1 MSATPN
7 PQTPKASHAILFM
20 LDGCRPDA
28 LGPATSPAIW
38 RLLERGAGCLAAQT
52 VMPSITLP
60 CHTSLFYSL
69 PPAVHG
75 VVTNDWSPFAG
86 ATSLAEAIS
95 DAGYSTMAFYT
106 WEQLRD
112 LAAPGTLDAVY
123 YHRYSEEGMTALVD
137 LAATTI
143 AALKPTFAFVYL
155 EATDAAG
162 HRFGWM
168 SPEYRAAVA
177 SSDRAVAG
185 VLAALEEAGI
195 LDQTFVV
202 VMADHGGHG
211 HSHGT
216 DSEDDMT
223 IPVIF
228 SGTGVRQSQT
238 ITSPVT
244 ILDIAPTLLTCLSLP
259 VPPHWQGR
267 IVSEAMVDGG
277 DGS

>member
-1 MSATPN
+1 
-7 PQTPKASHAILFM
+7 M

-38 RLLERGAGCLAAQT
+38 RLLEQGAGCLAAKS

-86 ATSLAEAIS
+86 ATSLTEAIS

-123 YHRYSEEGMTALVD
+123 YRRFSEEGMTAVAD

-143 AALKPTFAFVYL
+143 ATLKPTFAFVYL

-168 SPEYRAAVA
+168 SPEYMAAVA
-177 SSDRAVAG
+177 FSDRAVAG
-185 VLAALEEAGI
+185 VLTALEEVGI

-211 HSHGT
+211 HTHGT
-216 DSEDDMT
+216 DSADDMT

-228 SGTGVRQSQT
+228 SGAGVRRSQ
-238 ITSPVT
+238 IIASPVS
-244 ILDIAPTLLTCLSLP
+244 ILDVAPTLLTALGLA

-267 IVSEAMVDGG
+267 IISEAMVDSH